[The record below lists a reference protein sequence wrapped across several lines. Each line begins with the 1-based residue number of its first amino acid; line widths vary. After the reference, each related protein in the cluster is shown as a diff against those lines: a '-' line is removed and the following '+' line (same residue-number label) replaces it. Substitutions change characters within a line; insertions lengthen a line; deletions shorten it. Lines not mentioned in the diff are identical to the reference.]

1 MLSASSY
8 PKHFLKKHFLKK
20 TESIKKW
27 NWFPATKMSLNNLTN
42 IETPSQ
48 FASKNFAKTWIY
60 LAVYISLNWGIVVSK
75 ISNKLQGVN

>member
-8 PKHFLKKHFLKK
+8 PKHFLKKHFSKK

-27 NWFPATKMSLNNLTN
+27 NWFPATKMSPNNLTN

-48 FASKNFAKTWIY
+48 VASKNFAKTWIY